1 MAIRQVSVFLN
12 DAPGTLADL
21 TKIMMDSG
29 INLRA
34 LNVADARDFGIVRLI
49 TDDPDATLAAFED
62 AGFVCSVREVLAF
75 AIVDKPGAMYE
86 LLKTLGDAGI
96 NIDYSYAFTTSRDA
110 NAYMVARVDDVEHAS
125 KALEGTAVTLLS
137 PTEIAKL

>member
-21 TKIMMDSG
+21 TKIMMEND

-49 TDDPDATLAAFED
+49 TDDPDATVAAFED
-62 AGFVCSVREVLAF
+62 AGFVCSIREVLAF
-75 AIVDKPGAMYE
+75 AIRDRPGAMFE
-86 LLKTLGDAGI
+86 LLKTLGDAGV
-96 NIDYSYAFTTSRDA
+96 NIDYSYAFTTTRDTD
-110 NAYMVARVDDVEHAS
+110 AYMVARVNDVEQAT